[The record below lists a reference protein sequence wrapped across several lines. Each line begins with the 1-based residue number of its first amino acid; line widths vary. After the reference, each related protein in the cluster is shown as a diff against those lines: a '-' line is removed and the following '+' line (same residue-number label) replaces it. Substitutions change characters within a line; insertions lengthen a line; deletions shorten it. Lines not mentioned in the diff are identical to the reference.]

1 MFATELA
8 YSREV
13 NLIVSQYLMTSNEF
27 VLRRHQNCCH
37 CKRAAWWYWTR
48 PGRTCSWWSNLVS
61 NVVPAEEWKENFHM
75 SRCTLCMF
83 QVLCDHLR
91 PFLERQSTVMR
102 EHCTTWLTKEDGQFI
117 WIVLFFSGDNYK
129 ESVWYYC
136 GTFGVI
142 VN

>member
-1 MFATELA
+1 MCLPCLCLCCYLYSSRRGLNKFFLMFATELE

-13 NLIVSQYLMTSNEF
+13 NLIVSLFLMSSNEF
-27 VLRRHQNCCH
+27 VLRRHQSCCNWE
-37 CKRAAWWYWTR
+37 RAAWRYWTR
-48 PGRTCSWWSNLVS
+48 PGRTRSWWSNFVS

-102 EHCTTWLTKEDGQFI
+102 EHCTTWLMKE
-117 WIVLFFSGDNYK
+117 
-129 ESVWYYC
+129 E
-136 GTFGVI
+136 
-142 VN
+142 